1 MVETAMPQLKFRRK
15 RGVVILSVPAVPLA
29 DGVVREVLTALSQAG
44 CRNAVLDLGGIAP
57 DPSLAKP
64 LLSLRRRLSKRRSR
78 LVLCGLSTETMD
90 WLRSTWLLGLF
101 EVRTDV
107 DSAVGSLSR

>member
-1 MVETAMPQLKFRRK
+1 MPQLKLRRK
-15 RGVVILSVPAVPLA
+15 RGVVVLRLIAVPL
-29 DGVVREVLTALSQAG
+29 DGRVVGEALAALSQTG
-44 CRNAVLDLGGIAP
+44 CRNAVLDLGGVGP

-64 LLSLRRRLSKRRSR
+64 LLALRRRLARRRTR
-78 LVLCGLSTETMD
+78 LVLCGLSSETMD

-107 DSAVGSLSR
+107 DSAVGSLKT